1 MQFYKKLILKFLRSK
16 KKFDFSAKGK
26 NIIVFAPH
34 PDDETLG
41 CGGTIAE
48 LASRGNNVNI
58 VFLTDGTSSHTKFI
72 SRQELKSIRI
82 KEAEKAAYEFGI
94 KSENL
99 HFLEI
104 TDGNLDKQYKKTVS
118 LIAETLKNNKPDII
132 FVTSGKEFPDD
143 HFFTN
148 KSVLEAVSKSSI
160 SPDIYEYLIWYWHS
174 WPFTLSLPEGKKN
187 ILSFILRSLKT
198 FAGLQTLFLVN
209 CCAYI
214 SVSQKKKINALN
226 QHKSQ
231 IERLNGIIGWP
242 VLGDVSKGEF
252 LNFFLSENEFFIKR

>member
-1 MQFYKKLILKFLRSK
+1 LQFYKKILIKFLSSK
-16 KKFDFSAKGK
+16 KAFDFSAKGK
-26 NIIVFAPH
+26 NIVVFAPH

-48 LASRGNNVNI
+48 LASSGNNINI

-82 KEAEKAAYEFGI
+82 KEAEKAAYELGI
-94 KSENL
+94 KSGNL

-148 KSVLEAVSKSSI
+148 KSVLEAVKESSI

-174 WPFTLSLPEGKKN
+174 WPFTLSFPEGKKN
-187 ILSFILRSLKT
+187 MLRFIFRSLKT
-198 FAGLQTLFLVN
+198 FAGLQPIFHIN
-209 CCAYI
+209 YCADI
-214 SVSQKKKINALN
+214 SASLKKKSNALN

-231 IERLNGIIGWP
+231 IERYNGIADWP

-252 LNFFLSENEFFIKR
+252 LNFFLSEYEFFIKR